1 MKWHKYRKER
11 QHEEDNSNDGS
22 KSDDHEP
29 GARRM
34 RDDRRG
40 DIGSNRRGRDR
51 SGDAGAD

>member
-40 DIGSNRRGRDR
+40 DIGSNRCGRDR